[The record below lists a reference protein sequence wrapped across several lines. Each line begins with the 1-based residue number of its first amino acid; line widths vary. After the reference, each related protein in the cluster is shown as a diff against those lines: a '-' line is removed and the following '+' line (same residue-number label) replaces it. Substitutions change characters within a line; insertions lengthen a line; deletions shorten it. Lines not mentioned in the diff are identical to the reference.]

1 MSIVFSLFL
10 LLNVANPENRAFF
23 EQALAN
29 HKQYNC
35 TFVFKGISAPKDRPA
50 ITMFGYTAFKQIC
63 KK

>member
-29 HKQYNC
+29 HKQY
-35 TFVFKGISAPKDRPA
+35 D
-50 ITMFGYTAFKQIC
+50 
-63 KK
+63 